1 MSASTGGRLLNITAV
16 ESSTLR
22 TIGYDE
28 SLALLRLEFQ
38 SRVVYDYFEVPV
50 VVFESLLSAASV
62 GACFNAM
69 VRGCFRYEQVFP
81 LAADHGEGG
90 ER

>member
-38 SRVVYDYFEVPV
+38 SRVVYEYFEVPV